1 MIAVVLVT
9 GADVFLSLFSLLLPL
24 LLLVLPCDEAEET
37 VEARALA
44 GVETFLRTDTVDGRE
59 SRLPP
64 RAFISLLG
72 AEFFLGEL

>member
-1 MIAVVLVT
+1 MVFVT
-9 GADVFLSLFSLLLPL
+9 GADVLRSLFSLLLPL
-24 LLLVLPCDEAEET
+24 LLLVLLPCEEAEET

-44 GVETFLRTDTVDGRE
+44 GVETFLLTDTVEGRE

-64 RAFISLLG
+64 RALISLLG